1 MKHSSLRTCRVCTH
15 LFCLFST
22 NRKIDVVINKS
33 FRPRMSDYMKL
44 GTDVIFVSPLGR
56 NLWTW
61 EKALRIR
68 KIINNFHIDVYLE
81 DIFGIYLSVWC
92 LLTVVYFPN
101 FRLAK
106 KVERV
111 QRKLSYTFQ
120 NPQILVFAFLFPSIS
135 FLSLAPSLCMCLCIN
150 FFWQGHYFEMNCV
163 PSKFLCRSSNPSVM
177 VFGRGM
183 WEVIRF
189 RGGDEG
195 GACLIELV
203 PL

>member
-33 FRPRMSDYMKL
+33 FIPRMSDYMKL

-101 FRLAK
+101 FRFAK

-111 QRKLSYTFQ
+111 QRTLIYFSESTNTSICFSFSLY
-120 NPQILVFAFLFPSIS
+120 LFPLPGSIS
-135 FLSLAPSLCMCLCIN
+135 VYVPVYKLFLT
-150 FFWQGHYFEMNCV
+150 GHYFEMNCV

-177 VFGRGM
+177 VFGRGL